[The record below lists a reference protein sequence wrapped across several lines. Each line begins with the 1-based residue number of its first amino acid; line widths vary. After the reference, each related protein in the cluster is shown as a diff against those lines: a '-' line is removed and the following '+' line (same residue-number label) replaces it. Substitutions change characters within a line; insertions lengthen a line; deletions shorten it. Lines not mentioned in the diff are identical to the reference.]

1 MNVEED
7 DKNTSKEIKDEEE
20 ENIQKNTKTTSA
32 TMTFVQTENINY
44 ALKNLQER
52 KRIRL

>member
-7 DKNTSKEIKDEEE
+7 DKNTSKEIKDEE